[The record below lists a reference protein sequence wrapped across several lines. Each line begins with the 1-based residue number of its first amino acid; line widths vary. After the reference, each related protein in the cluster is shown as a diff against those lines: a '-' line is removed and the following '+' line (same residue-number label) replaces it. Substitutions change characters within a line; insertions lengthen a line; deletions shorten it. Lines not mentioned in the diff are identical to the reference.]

1 MKYNENSNLFYD
13 KYKPVYNH
21 LENKDYYQGQTEG
34 NEIGSAMYFE
44 TYGDDL
50 EFVKI
55 HDDKFIW
62 TLIEVD
68 DKQYIS
74 QGFHYVNRL
83 NYLIASEPYK
93 KGQREF
99 LDYDFNN
106 IY

>member
-1 MKYNENSNLFYD
+1 
-13 KYKPVYNH
+13 
-21 LENKDYYQGQTEG
+21 
-34 NEIGSAMYFE
+34 
-44 TYGDDL
+44 
-50 EFVKI
+50 VKI

-83 NYLIASEPYK
+83 NYLIASEPYE